1 MAKYPTGLDDK
12 LQDFK
17 STVLSQQGQESD
29 VQARVVGIVGVGDI
43 GKTTL
48 VKQIFN
54 RRCSEYDGSS
64 FYLMLVKLQL
74 ENLWL
79 ICK

>member
-43 GKTTL
+43 GKP
-48 VKQIFN
+48 
-54 RRCSEYDGSS
+54 
-64 FYLMLVKLQL
+64 
-74 ENLWL
+74 LW
-79 ICK
+79 